1 MMSKTR
7 SCWRRSWRLLT
18 VSAQRLKRCVSCSL
32 MNGLLCTKLCKIPQ
46 KRMLLMVP
54 VCRKK
59 ALARRLSDMA
69 SVYELDAK
77 ISSCIQLDEEHV
89 VSVDD
94 GEILNLQQF
103 EALQMERDAKVEGL
117 ACYIKNKLADA
128 EAIYAEIDVLS
139 QRAAIMKKEAERCKA
154 YLAGALYGEK
164 FETPRCKITWRK
176 SEICNVLNIDAV
188 PEEYKRTKV
197 TVDADKTAIKK
208 AIKSGAEVPG
218 AEVIQ
223 KLNMTLK

>member
-1 MMSKTR
+1 M
-7 SCWRRSWRLLT
+7 
-18 VSAQRLKRCVSCSL
+18 A
-32 MNGLLCTKLCKIPQ
+32 KI
-46 KRMLLMVP
+46 
-54 VCRKK
+54 
-59 ALARRLSDMA
+59 
-69 SVYELDAK
+69 YELNEQIKA
-77 ISSCIQLDEEHV
+77 CIQYDAEHV
-89 VSVDD
+89 VNTED

-117 ACYIKNKLADA
+117 ACYIKNKLAEA
-128 EAIYAEIDVLS
+128 EAIYAEINVLS
-139 QRAAIMKKEAERCKA
+139 YRAGAMKKEAERCKA

-188 PEEYKRTKV
+188 PEVFKRTKV

-208 AIKSGAEVPG
+208 AIKSGMDIPG

>member
-1 MMSKTR
+1 
-7 SCWRRSWRLLT
+7 
-18 VSAQRLKRCVSCSL
+18 
-32 MNGLLCTKLCKIPQ
+32 
-46 KRMLLMVP
+46 
-54 VCRKK
+54 
-59 ALARRLSDMA
+59 MA
-69 SVYELDAK
+69 NIYELKDQIKA
-77 ISSCIQLDEEHV
+77 CIQLDEEHV
-89 VSVDD
+89 VDTED

-103 EALQMERDAKVEGL
+103 EALPMERDAKVEGL

-176 SEICNVLNIDAV
+176 SEICNVLNIEAV
-188 PEEYKRTKV
+188 PKKYKRTKV

-208 AIKSGAEVPG
+208 AIKDGAKVPG

>member
-1 MMSKTR
+1 
-7 SCWRRSWRLLT
+7 
-18 VSAQRLKRCVSCSL
+18 
-32 MNGLLCTKLCKIPQ
+32 
-46 KRMLLMVP
+46 
-54 VCRKK
+54 
-59 ALARRLSDMA
+59 MA
-69 SVYELDAK
+69 NIYELKDQIKA
-77 ISSCIQLDEEHV
+77 CIQLDEEHV
-89 VSVDD
+89 VDTED

-176 SEICNVLNIDAV
+176 SEICNVLNIEAV
-188 PEEYKRTKV
+188 PKKYKRTKV

-208 AIKSGAEVPG
+208 AIKDGAKVPG

>member
-1 MMSKTR
+1 M
-7 SCWRRSWRLLT
+7 
-18 VSAQRLKRCVSCSL
+18 A
-32 MNGLLCTKLCKIPQ
+32 KI
-46 KRMLLMVP
+46 
-54 VCRKK
+54 
-59 ALARRLSDMA
+59 
-69 SVYELDAK
+69 YELNAQIK
-77 ISSCIQLDEEHV
+77 ACIQYDGEHV
-89 VSVDD
+89 VNTDD

-103 EALQMERDAKVEGL
+103 EALQMERNAKVEGL
-117 ACYIKNKLADA
+117 ACYIKNKIADA
-128 EAIYAEIDVLS
+128 EAIYAEINVLS
-139 QRAAIMKKEAERCKA
+139 YRAEAMKKEAERCKA

-176 SEICNVLNIDAV
+176 SEICNVLSLEEI

-208 AIKSGAEVPG
+208 AIKGGAEVPG

>member
-1 MMSKTR
+1 
-7 SCWRRSWRLLT
+7 
-18 VSAQRLKRCVSCSL
+18 
-32 MNGLLCTKLCKIPQ
+32 
-46 KRMLLMVP
+46 
-54 VCRKK
+54 
-59 ALARRLSDMA
+59 MA

-103 EALQMERDAKVEGL
+103 EALQMERDAKIEGL
-117 ACYIKNKLADA
+117 ACYIKNKNAEA

-139 QRAAIMKKEAERCKA
+139 QRAAIIKKEAERCKA

-164 FETPRCKITWRK
+164 FETPRCKISWRK
-176 SEICNVLNIDAV
+176 SEICNVLSMDEL
-188 PEEYKRTKV
+188 PDEYKRTKV

-208 AIKSGAEVPG
+208 AIKGGAEVPG
-218 AEVIQ
+218 AEIIE
-223 KLNMTLK
+223 KMNMTLK

>member
-1 MMSKTR
+1 M
-7 SCWRRSWRLLT
+7 
-18 VSAQRLKRCVSCSL
+18 A
-32 MNGLLCTKLCKIPQ
+32 KI
-46 KRMLLMVP
+46 
-54 VCRKK
+54 
-59 ALARRLSDMA
+59 
-69 SVYELDAK
+69 YELNEQIKA
-77 ISSCIQLDEEHV
+77 CIQYDAEHV
-89 VSVDD
+89 VNTED

-117 ACYIKNKLADA
+117 CCYIKNKIADA
-128 EAIYAEIDVLS
+128 EAIYAEIDTLS
-139 QRAAIMKKEAERCKA
+139 QRASVMKKEAERCKA
-154 YLAGALYGEK
+154 YLAGVLYGEK

-176 SEICNVLNIDAV
+176 SEICNVLNIEAV

-208 AIKSGAEVPG
+208 AIKGGAEVPG